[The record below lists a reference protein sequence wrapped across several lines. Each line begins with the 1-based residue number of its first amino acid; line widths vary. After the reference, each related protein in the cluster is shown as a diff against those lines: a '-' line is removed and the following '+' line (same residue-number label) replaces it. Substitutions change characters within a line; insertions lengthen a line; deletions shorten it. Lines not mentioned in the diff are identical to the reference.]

1 MPHLDTRGIISAVK
15 IVFYTP
21 ITLLTLYLVYRYAFR
36 RDAGWLFLSIFS
48 MGKFVNSCNVISEI
62 YKQLQLG

>member
-1 MPHLDTRGIISAVK
+1 MPHLDKRGIISAVE

-21 ITLLTLYLVYRYAFR
+21 IALLTVYLVYRYAFR

-48 MGKFVNSCNVISEI
+48 MGKFVDSCNIISEI
-62 YKQLQLG
+62 SKQMQLG